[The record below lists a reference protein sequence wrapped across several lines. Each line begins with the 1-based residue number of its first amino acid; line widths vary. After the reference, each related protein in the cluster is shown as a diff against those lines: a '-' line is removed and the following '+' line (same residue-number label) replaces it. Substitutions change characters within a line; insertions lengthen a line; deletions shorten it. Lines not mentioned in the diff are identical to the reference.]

1 MVRFPGPFPFSLQLS
16 AAVPDV
22 GVAVTVEI
30 EESLATDVVTVVA
43 GARLVGGETLNALT
57 GLLKLLAAVD
67 FAFVMPVDVVV
78 VVVVVVFED
87 VDLVV

>member
-16 AAVPDV
+16 ATVPDV
-22 GVAVTVEI
+22 GDAVTVEV
-30 EESLATDVVTVVA
+30 EESLETDVVTVVA
-43 GARLVGGETLNALT
+43 GARLVGGETV
-57 GLLKLLAAVD
+57 LLKLVTAVD

-78 VVVVVVFED
+78 VAVAED